1 MNENKFQA
9 DLIKEIK
16 HKLPKAI
23 VLKNDADYIQGIPD
37 LIVLYK
43 KHWAALE
50 CKKSATASHRP
61 NQDYYVKGM
70 DKMSFA
76 RFIWPENKE
85 EVLNDMVKSLKG
97 VSKRKSCAVQSKSAG
112 MEQ

>member
-16 HKLPKAI
+16 HRIPGVI

-37 LIVLYK
+37 LIILYK

-50 CKKSATASHRP
+50 CKKSASASHRP
-61 NQDYYVKGM
+61 NQNYYISLL

-85 EVLNDMVKSLKG
+85 VVLNDMVRSLKG
-97 VSKRKSCAVQSKSAG
+97 LSPRSTRTV
-112 MEQ
+112 